1 MHIVKHSDQIASI
14 TKTNAKLN
22 QPITEET
29 ETARAERLLQSDAIN
44 TQADGVK
51 CDQNIIRKNRD
62 LLRYIQKANDDRDA
76 DVKAISI
83 ELKNNVCLT
92 TIDERNVH

>member
-14 TKTNAKLN
+14 TKTNAKQN
-22 QPITEET
+22 ITIKEET
-29 ETARAERLLQSDAIN
+29 DTVQAEPHHQSDTIN
-44 TQADGVK
+44 AQTDGVK
-51 CDQNIIRKNRD
+51 CDQSIIRRNRE
-62 LLRYIQKANDDRDA
+62 LLRYIQQANDDRDA

-92 TIDERNVH
+92 TTDERNVH